1 MAVTL
6 LAFAAGN
13 ATAAEPKRVLLL
25 HSFGWNFQAEDT
37 FGDYLRT
44 DLAEKSPYPLDRY
57 EVSLEIARFNDGE
70 RDEAFVGYLRALF
83 ATHPPDLIITMVSP
97 AARFIQRHR
106 RDLFPSTP
114 VIFAALDARAI
125 KDATLTAND
134 TMVAVSI
141 DLNAVIEN
149 ILRTLPNTTTLAV
162 VIGDTPIEKF
172 WVNEFLHAFRPFEG
186 RVKSVFMND
195 LSFGEIQKRVAAL
208 PPASAIY
215 FGDLVIDAQGVPYR
229 QEEVLARL
237 HAVANAPIFGQYDY
251 QLGGG
256 IVGGPLLSVRT
267 LSRKTAEVAAQILG
281 GASPGDIKTPPQK
294 LGEPEFDWRE
304 LRRWGVAEANLPP
317 NSTVSFREPTLWE
330 QYRWYILAAVGVSG
344 LQGILI
350 VGLLLNRLRL
360 RRAHARLR
368 TSEEG
373 MSLAAIAAK
382 LRFWVWDIPRD
393 EVRAS
398 ESDWSSG
405 NWYSAHPVHFDH
417 FMDIVHP
424 DDRASLRQA
433 IRGALEGDGQYET
446 EYRVMFGR
454 IRPCVGS
461 RVGGGSNSIRM
472 ASPDNCA
479 LYRSTSL
486 NAGAA
491 EDEARDLNG
500 RLITAHEDERARLA
514 RALHDD
520 VTQRLAL
527 LAIDAGRREKGL
539 GDTVAGQAMRS
550 IRHDLVQ
557 LSEDVHALSYAL
569 HPAILE
575 DLGLIEALKAEC
587 ARFGAVEGIPTSFR
601 ATGDIDEPTQALSL
615 CLYRVA
621 QEALRNVARHSG
633 ASSVEVELRAVGG
646 RLELAVQDNGVG
658 FDPTRKQ
665 ARPSLGLAG
674 MRQRLFSSRR
684 RTPHRECAGQWD
696 EHCGSG
702 AIEARRGAVTR
713 PRVLLADDHRMMAEG
728 LKALLHDEFEL
739 VGIVEDGRAMIEAA
753 EKLRPDVIV
762 ADVTMPNLNGFEA
775 LTQLRKTHPNI
786 KVVFLT
792 MHQNAA
798 YARRALDA
806 GASGFVVKHSA
817 SEELVV
823 AIHAAL
829 KGKTFITPSLTKE
842 VVEQAESGARGGK
855 EGANSLTS
863 RQREILQLLAE
874 GRSAKEIA
882 SELTISARTVEFH
895 KYQMMEMNGLR
906 SSAELIHFAIKHGI
920 VAI

>member
-1 MAVTL
+1 MGWAHKAWMAATL

-25 HSFGWNFQAEDT
+25 HSFGWNFQAEDA
-37 FGDYLRT
+37 FADYLRT

-57 EVSLEIARFNDGE
+57 EVLLEIARFSDGE

-83 ATHPPDLIITMVSP
+83 ASRPPDLIITMISP

-106 RDLFPSTP
+106 QDLFPSTP

-134 TMVAVSI
+134 TTVAVSI
-141 DLNAVIEN
+141 DLNAVIGN

-162 VIGDTPIEKF
+162 VIGDAPIEKF

-186 RVKSVFMND
+186 RAKSVFMND

-256 IVGGPLLSVRT
+256 IVGGPLLSIQT
-267 LSRKTAEVAAQILG
+267 LSRKTAEVAAGILG
-281 GASPGDIKTPPQK
+281 GTSPGDIKTPPQK

-304 LRRWGVAEANLPP
+304 LQRWGVAEANLPP
-317 NSTVSFREPTLWE
+317 NNTVRFREPTLWE
-330 QYRWYILAAVGVSG
+330 QYRWYILAVAGVSA

-360 RRAHARLR
+360 RRAHDRLR

-373 MSLAAIAAK
+373 MHLAATAAK

-393 EVRAS
+393 EVRAT

-405 NWYSAHPVHFDH
+405 NWHSAHPVHFDH
-417 FMDIVHP
+417 FIDVVHP
-424 DDRASLRQA
+424 DDRESLHQA
-433 IRGALEGDGQYET
+433 LRGALEGDGQYET
-446 EYRVMFGR
+446 EYRVMSPDSTVHWIAARGR
-454 IRPCVGS
+454 IEFDQNGKPRQL
-461 RVGGGSNSIRM
+461 RAISIDITER
-472 ASPDNCA
+472 
-479 LYRSTSL
+479 RH
-486 NAGAA
+486 A
-491 EDEARDLNG
+491 EDEARDLSG

-514 RALHDD
+514 HALHDD

-527 LAIDAGRREKGL
+527 LAIDAGQKEKGL
-539 GDTVAGQAMRS
+539 GDTIAREAMRS

-557 LSEDVHALSYAL
+557 LSEDVHSLSYAL

-601 ATGDIDEPTQALSL
+601 ATDNVDEPTQALSL

-633 ASSVEVELRAVGG
+633 ASSVEVELRAVGSK
-646 RLELAVQDNGVG
+646 LELAVEDNGVG

-674 MRQRLFSSRR
+674 MRQRLFLVDG
-684 RTPHRECAGQWD
+684 E
-696 EHCGSG
+696 
-702 AIEARRGAVTR
+702 
-713 PRVLLADDHRMMAEG
+713 LLIDSAPG
-728 LKALLHDEFEL
+728 N
-739 VGIVEDGRAMIEAA
+739 GTI
-753 EKLRPDVIV
+753 IV
-762 ADVTMPNLNGFEA
+762 AWAP
-775 LTQLRKTHPNI
+775 
-786 KVVFLT
+786 
-792 MHQNAA
+792 
-798 YARRALDA
+798 
-806 GASGFVVKHSA
+806 
-817 SEELVV
+817 
-823 AIHAAL
+823 L
-829 KGKTFITPSLTKE
+829 K
-842 VVEQAESGARGGK
+842 RGG
-855 EGANSLTS
+855 AP
-863 RQREILQLLAE
+863 
-874 GRSAKEIA
+874 
-882 SELTISARTVEFH
+882 
-895 KYQMMEMNGLR
+895 
-906 SSAELIHFAIKHGI
+906 
-920 VAI
+920 

>member
-1 MAVTL
+1 MGWARRAWIAVTL

-13 ATAAEPKRVLLL
+13 ATAGEPRRVLLL
-25 HSFGWNFQAEDT
+25 HSFGGNFQAEDT

-44 DLAEKSPYPLDRY
+44 DLAEQSPYPVDRY

-83 ATHPPDLIITMVSP
+83 ADRPPDLIITMVSP

-114 VIFAALDARAI
+114 VIFAAFDARAI

-141 DLNAVIEN
+141 DLTAVIEN

-162 VIGDTPIEKF
+162 IMGDAPIEKF
-172 WVNEFLHAFRPFEG
+172 WVNEFHHAFRPFEG
-186 RVKSVFMND
+186 RVKSVFLND
-195 LSFGEIQKRVAAL
+195 LSFGEIQKQVAAL

-237 HAVANAPIFGQYDY
+237 HAVANAPVFGRFDY
-251 QLGGG
+251 QLGDG

-267 LSRKTAEVAAQILG
+267 LSRKTAEVAVQILG

-304 LRRWGVAEANLPP
+304 LRRWGVQQTDLPP
-317 NSTVSFREPTLWE
+317 DSTISFREPTLWE
-330 QYRWYILAAVGVSG
+330 HYRWYILAVVGVSG

-350 VGLLLNRLRL
+350 VGLLLNRLQL
-360 RRAHARLR
+360 RSAHARLR

-373 MSLAAIAAK
+373 MSLAAMAAK

-393 EVRAS
+393 EVRAT

-405 NWYSAHPVHFDH
+405 NWYSAHPVHFDD

-424 DDRASLRQA
+424 DDRASLSHA

-446 EYRVMFGR
+446 EYRVIAADSTVRWIAGRGR
-454 IRPCVGS
+454 IEFDQNGKPRQL
-461 RVGGGSNSIRM
+461 RAISIDITER
-472 ASPDNCA
+472 
-479 LYRSTSL
+479 RR
-486 NAGAA
+486 G

-575 DLGLIEALKAEC
+575 DLGLMEALKAEC

-621 QEALRNVARHSG
+621 QEALRNVARHSS
-633 ASSVEVELRAVGG
+633 ASSVEVELRAVGSK
-646 RLELAVQDNGVG
+646 LELAVEDNGVG

-674 MRQRLFSSRR
+674 MRQRLSLV
-684 RTPHRECAGQWD
+684 EG
-696 EHCGSG
+696 E
-702 AIEARRGAVTR
+702 
-713 PRVLLADDHRMMAEG
+713 LLIDSAPG
-728 LKALLHDEFEL
+728 
-739 VGIVEDGRAMIEAA
+739 GGTI
-753 EKLRPDVIV
+753 IV
-762 ADVTMPNLNGFEA
+762 AWAP
-775 LTQLRKTHPNI
+775 
-786 KVVFLT
+786 
-792 MHQNAA
+792 
-798 YARRALDA
+798 
-806 GASGFVVKHSA
+806 
-817 SEELVV
+817 
-823 AIHAAL
+823 L
-829 KGKTFITPSLTKE
+829 K
-842 VVEQAESGARGGK
+842 RGG
-855 EGANSLTS
+855 AP
-863 RQREILQLLAE
+863 
-874 GRSAKEIA
+874 
-882 SELTISARTVEFH
+882 
-895 KYQMMEMNGLR
+895 
-906 SSAELIHFAIKHGI
+906 
-920 VAI
+920 